1 MTACPCAQET
11 VGELLGVEN
20 PGFPMMSHNQRN
32 VCTILLTT
40 GEDQNIEADDLID
53 LAERSVSTPT
63 FELLKRE
70 DEGKVVINAHSNTR
84 FVEDVVRNGLTLI
97 VNNYHDLPDDVEVK
111 VVSDSQES
119 IHKHNAY
126 AERTATMGE
135 LREELAQNVP
145 AL

>member
-1 MTACPCAQET
+1 M
-11 VGELLGVEN
+11 
-20 PGFPMMSHNQRN
+20 
-32 VCTILLTT
+32 
-40 GEDQNIEADDLID
+40 
-53 LAERSVSTPT
+53 
-63 FELLKRE
+63 
-70 DEGKVVINAHSNTR
+70 
-84 FVEDVVRNGLTLI
+84 
-97 VNNYHDLPDDVEVK
+97 EVK

>member
-1 MTACPCAQET
+1 MFKHAVFNKEHAI
-11 VGELLGVEN
+11 V
-20 PGFPMMSHNQRN
+20 FR
-32 VCTILLTT
+32 
-40 GEDQNIEADDLID
+40 
-53 LAERSVSTPT
+53 
-63 FELLKRE
+63 
-70 DEGKVVINAHSNTR
+70 
-84 FVEDVVRNGLTLI
+84 GLTLI

>member
-1 MTACPCAQET
+1 MTVSIGAGTASQSHEGGDQRIDQRH
-11 VGELLGVEN
+11 VDAGLGV
-20 PGFPMMSHNQRN
+20 PVAISG
-32 VCTILLTT
+32 T
-40 GEDQNIEADDLID
+40 
-53 LAERSVSTPT
+53 ER
-63 FELLKRE
+63 
-70 DEGKVVINAHSNTR
+70 VVIGLGN
-84 FVEDVVRNGLTLI
+84 RNGLTLI